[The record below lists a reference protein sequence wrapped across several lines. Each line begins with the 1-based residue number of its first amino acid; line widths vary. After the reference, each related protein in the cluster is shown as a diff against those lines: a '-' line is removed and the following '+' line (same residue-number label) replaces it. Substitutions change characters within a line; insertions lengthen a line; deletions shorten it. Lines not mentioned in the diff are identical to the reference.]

1 MTREEQLKSCTICTH
16 RCMDM
21 HKGLLCGLTQNAA
34 NFEGECPNFEQDE
47 KEVQKQEYKRHGYKR
62 KREKERNL
70 AFTNYNTEAI
80 RAAREY
86 AEGLFTPE
94 EVKDPEWGGS
104 IDYYAMNFEDGADWY
119 KLTRGVSYEEIEEA
133 ANQYGRKMVEASDA
147 DISTMEADEYA
158 DAIDDAAM
166 GFIEGA
172 EWCDEYLDAKHAD
185 ICRCLCWGV
194 LALWGVFFI
203 SLIIFSQK

>member
-34 NFEGECPNFEQDE
+34 NFEGACPNFEQDE

-62 KREKERNL
+62 KKERNL
-70 AFTNYNTEAI
+70 AFTDYDEETI

-86 AEGLFTPE
+86 AEGLFTSK
-94 EVKDPEWGGS
+94 EVKDPEYQGS
-104 IDYYAMNFEDGADWY
+104 IDGYAMDFEAGADWY
-119 KLTRGVSYEEIEEA
+119 KLNRNASYEEVEEA
-133 ANQYGRKMVEASDA
+133 ANQYGREYCR
-147 DISTMEADEYA
+147 DI
-158 DAIDDAAM
+158 AIDVDENSEDGLDIIDNAAE

-172 EWCDEYLDAKHAD
+172 EWCEQYLEAKHAD
-185 ICRCLCWGV
+185 ICKCLCWGV